1 MTDTQHQ
8 RDSDP
13 GAMTTKHDSITTDF
27 FGERVSVGQGGQ
39 ASRRRAA
46 RQPRGTSPGWAEPE
60 PIGLELE
67 PAEPYPA
74 DCLGRLQPVLEV
86 IQGRAGVSR
95 PIAAAS
101 VLSSVALLAQ
111 SDYRTM
117 TLGAEAPLGIFSY
130 GLVSSGGRKTT
141 SFRDSFT
148 AHMEADE
155 LLVAR
160 HEAALDEYS
169 RHNRLGDG
177 EGGHYRIPRKS
188 PPIALQMDITKA
200 ALIQELSQGRS
211 AQCLASSDAG
221 VVMSNR
227 SGRGQQAVETVQT
240 LTSLWDGQT
249 HSLSRANITYRLSGR
264 TLSVAWLAQPEFGE
278 WLFSKRGE
286 LGLSSRFLVCSD
298 DHWKAPAITDE
309 EIDALVA
316 AEAANQGIPPVDPV
330 LQGFWGIISA
340 VRAIQDE
347 GLEYR
352 PDASLAISEPPQ
364 SIGRT
369 PEAYR
374 LFLHFGR
381 ETGDR
386 ALRQENAHVRGFWRR
401 AAEHACRLSAVMV
414 AWERYEADALAAT
427 GTAGP
432 TPPATI
438 DEGAAQRAVTLVD
451 WYGSELA
458 RITGPSGYT
467 EVASQAH
474 TLSRLLSKA
483 RTGEIVQN
491 KRSGRGYLTSDGR
504 LQVRTLIAQR
514 MKGLSGDPDL
524 QERVLK
530 VLQRHEHIRMRGG
543 TQCEVNPGLREL
555 YSDG

>member
-1 MTDTQHQ
+1 
-8 RDSDP
+8 
-13 GAMTTKHDSITTDF
+13 
-27 FGERVSVGQGGQ
+27 
-39 ASRRRAA
+39 
-46 RQPRGTSPGWAEPE
+46 
-60 PIGLELE
+60 
-67 PAEPYPA
+67 
-74 DCLGRLQPVLEV
+74 
-86 IQGRAGVSR
+86 
-95 PIAAAS
+95 
-101 VLSSVALLAQ
+101 
-111 SDYRTM
+111 M
-117 TLGAEAPLGIFSY
+117 TLGADAPLGIFSY

-200 ALIQELSQGRS
+200 ALLQELSQGRS

-286 LGLSSRFLVCSD
+286 MGLSSRFLVCSD
-298 DHWKAPAITDE
+298 DHWKAPTITDE
-309 EIDALVA
+309 KIDALVS

-352 PDASLAISEPPQ
+352 PDASLRHLETSAVDRQNTGGIPAVPPLRPRDRRQ
-364 SIGRT
+364 S
-369 PEAYR
+369 A
-374 LFLHFGR
+374 
-381 ETGDR
+381 ETGKCPR
-386 ALRQENAHVRGFWRR
+386 PGL
-401 AAEHACRLSAVMV
+401 
-414 AWERYEADALAAT
+414 LAA
-427 GTAGP
+427 
-432 TPPATI
+432 
-438 DEGAAQRAVTLVD
+438 
-451 WYGSELA
+451 
-458 RITGPSGYT
+458 
-467 EVASQAH
+467 
-474 TLSRLLSKA
+474 
-483 RTGEIVQN
+483 
-491 KRSGRGYLTSDGR
+491 SGRARVQALGGNGR
-504 LQVRTLIAQR
+504 VGA
-514 MKGLSGDPDL
+514 
-524 QERVLK
+524 
-530 VLQRHEHIRMRGG
+530 IR
-543 TQCEVNPGLREL
+543 
-555 YSDG
+555 S